1 MESNNSSIKLAI
13 RAIRA
18 KAIARKEISNFVPAD
33 QVKKDLLKESDRNP
47 KKIALDVDS
56 IYLQALEKEKA
67 FLNDRLSGKKVSQ
80 THNLLKSW

>member
-1 MESNNSSIKLAI
+1 MKSNNSSIKLAI

-18 KAIARKEISNFVPAD
+18 KAIARKEISNFVPAYK
-33 QVKKDLLKESDRNP
+33 VKHELLKESDPNT
-47 KKIALDVDS
+47 KKISLDVDS